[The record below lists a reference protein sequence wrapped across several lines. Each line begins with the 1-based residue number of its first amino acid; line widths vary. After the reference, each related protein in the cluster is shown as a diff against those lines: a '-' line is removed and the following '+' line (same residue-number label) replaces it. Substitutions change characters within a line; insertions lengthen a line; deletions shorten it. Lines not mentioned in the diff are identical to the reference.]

1 MSGSASDGAGRGGG
15 DSDGAGWRQMGMIR
29 FILVRLGKAALVIL
43 GVAVLNFLLIHM
55 APGDPAA
62 VLAGEAGAGDEKFIA
77 QLRAQFGLDRPL
89 PVQLWAYVSGILRG
103 DLGYSYRN
111 QVPVTELIASRL
123 PATLLLTGCAF
134 VLSLIVGI
142 GAGVIA
148 AWRRGKAADSVVMAG
163 ALVFYAT
170 PLFWVGLMGVL
181 LFSIKL
187 GWLPAFDMET
197 VGAGHTGW
205 ARVRDIAAHLVLPVA
220 TLGLFSAAVYARLT
234 RASMLEVM
242 SLDFVK
248 TARAKG
254 VPQGRIIRRHVLRNA
269 ILPVFTFAS
278 MQVGQL
284 VGGAVLT
291 ETVFAWPG
299 IGRLMFDAL
308 MQRDYPVLL
317 GVFLC
322 TAAVVVLVNLI
333 TDILYVVVDPR
344 IEARA

>member
-1 MSGSASDGAGRGGG
+1 ML
-15 DSDGAGWRQMGMIR
+15 R
-29 FILVRLGKAALVIL
+29 FILLRIGKAILVIL
-43 GVAVLNFLLIHM
+43 GVAILNFVLIHL

-62 VLAGEAGAGDEKFIA
+62 VMAGEAGAGDEQYIA

-89 PVQLWAYVSGILRG
+89 HVQLWSYVSGILQG

-111 QVPVTELIASRL
+111 QVPVVELIASRL

-134 VLSLIVGI
+134 VLSLLIGI
-142 GAGVIA
+142 GAGVLA
-148 AWRRGKAADSVVMAG
+148 AWRRGKPTDTVVMAG

-170 PLFWVGLMGVL
+170 PLFWVGLMAVL

-197 VGAGHTGW
+197 VGAGYTGW
-205 ARVRDIAAHLVLPVA
+205 ARVKDIAAHLVLPVV

-254 VPQGRIIRRHVLRNA
+254 VAQARIIRRHVLRNA
-269 ILPVFTFAS
+269 MLPIFTFAS
-278 MQVGQL
+278 LQAGQL

-308 MQRDYPVLL
+308 LQRDYPVLL
-317 GVFLC
+317 GVFLT
-322 TAAVVVLVNLI
+322 TAVVVVLVNLI

-344 IEARA
+344 IDARA